1 MAYPKQ
7 TWDTSSYV
15 NPTRMNHIEDGI
27 KSAVDGLTNIYIEGS
42 TNNTGSTISMDT
54 YFYLN
59 GTLVKAI
66 TAIASGATFTL
77 NTNYEVV
84 SEGGLNDLPTQWQKS
99 VTGVTAS
106 NAVTLSKPDGTNMTT
121 YNGLIMLQTAT
132 SQVAT
137 ASMYVIRTTGYI
149 TPIAEGTSGR
159 APRLIY
165 EDGVYKVKLSS
176 DTTARSVTYV
186 VWKFE
191 S

>member
-1 MAYPKQ
+1 
-7 TWDTSSYV
+7 
-15 NPTRMNHIEDGI
+15 
-27 KSAVDGLTNIYIEGS
+27 
-42 TNNTGSTISMDT
+42 
-54 YFYLN
+54 
-59 GTLVKAI
+59 
-66 TAIASGATFTL
+66 
-77 NTNYEVV
+77 V

-121 YNGLIMLQTAT
+121 YSGLIMMQTAT

-137 ASMYVIRTTGYI
+137 ASIYVIRTTGYI
-149 TPIAEGTSGR
+149 TPIAEGISGR